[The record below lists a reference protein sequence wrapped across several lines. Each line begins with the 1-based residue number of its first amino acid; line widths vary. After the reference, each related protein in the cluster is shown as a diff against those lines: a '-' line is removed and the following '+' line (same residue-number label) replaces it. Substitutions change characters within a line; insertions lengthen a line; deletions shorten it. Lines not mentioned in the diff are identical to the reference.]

1 MSKYN
6 FDPQELEHIENER
19 EREKIKKEIMQLRLR
34 KKNGDVQFK
43 HEIADPEY
51 RRAAGKKQA
60 KSLNKCGFGAIVFF
74 AMTAVSTFPIAGS
87 RAQAQSLHEAVL
99 ISLAQY
105 PAILAAQSRVTA
117 AESDIIRAQSGH
129 WPQIGWSGTYSAYNS
144 SDVSNNWI
152 QSPTVSMNIWSSWR
166 IQSGVER
173 SRALADSGRQQQRI
187 TRDDVALLAT
197 EGYLNWAHQ
206 LEMVKLAKDN
216 LAQHQRILGNIGLI
230 VAADSGRRI
239 DYNQAQVR
247 MTNAELALKQATAD
261 LQIAQER
268 LNRMLLGRLPEKPS
282 GLDFVVGVN
291 PKNPEEALLALN
303 DAHPSISRQIALVNA
318 AQATLKGARAQYGP
332 SVDVTYGK
340 QTTQGLGQG
349 SYLAQVVVS
358 VPIFQGGATYGAV
371 GTAAAELQASEH
383 SLAETRLV
391 LRERLLVSWSEW
403 MSAKSRS
410 QQGLAQ
416 VNTAKGLVWGYWQQ
430 FQVGRRSLLD
440 LLNVQSDLY
449 NYQVNAA
456 NASYEA
462 TVSRARV
469 LAAMGKLANDYTL
482 AATSAQVRAYNVTTV
497 TQGNVSV
504 TAVHQP
510 GARAATTAAT
520 GTANSYPVWMTED
533 ASGKT
538 TDRQPLR
545 SAAITGSLP
554 PLRGLNLE
562 QRN

>member
-6 FDPQELEHIENER
+6 FDPLEYEYTENER
-19 EREKIKKEIMQLRLR
+19 LRERKKREIMQQRMR
-34 KKNGDVQFK
+34 KKNGDVLSETVKAKQPFNS
-43 HEIADPEY
+43 
-51 RRAAGKKQA
+51 RGQA
-60 KSLNKCGFGAIVFF
+60 KSGLRSF
-74 AMTAVSTFPIAGS
+74 AWLTATTAATLSFYSPDAS
-87 RAQAQSLHEAVL
+87 AQSLHEAVL

-105 PAILAAQSRVTA
+105 PAILAAQSRVKA

-129 WPQIGWSGTYSAYNS
+129 WPTLGWTGTYSAYNS
-144 SDVSNNWI
+144 SDLTNNWI
-152 QSPTVSMNIWSSWR
+152 QSPTVSLNIWSSWR
-166 IQSGVER
+166 VQSGVER
-173 SRALADSGRQQQRI
+173 SRALADSGRQQQKI

-206 LEMVKLAKDN
+206 IEMVRLAKEN
-216 LAQHQRILGNIGLI
+216 LAQHKRILGNIGQI

-247 MTNAELALKQATAD
+247 LSNADLALKQSMSD
-261 LQIAQER
+261 LAAARER
-268 LNRMLLGRLPEKPS
+268 LNRMLLGRVPEKPS
-282 GLDFVVGVN
+282 GIDFAVGVN
-291 PKNPEEALLALN
+291 PASSEEALRALN
-303 DAHPSISRQIALVNA
+303 DEHPAIGRQIALVNA

-332 SVDVTYGK
+332 SVDLTYGK
-340 QTTQGLGQG
+340 QTTQGAGQG
-349 SYLAQVVVS
+349 TYLTQVVVS

-403 MSAKSRS
+403 MSAQARS
-410 QQGLAQ
+410 KQGVAQ

-449 NYQVNAA
+449 TYQVNAETA
-456 NASYEA
+456 RYEA
-462 TVSRARV
+462 SVSRARV

-482 AATSAQVRAYNVTTV
+482 AASSAQARTYNITTISR
-497 TQGNVSV
+497 GNVSI
-504 TAVHQP
+504 TADHTRSN
-510 GARAATTAAT
+510 GK
-520 GTANSYPVWMTED
+520 SYPVWMTED
-533 ASGKT
+533 ARGGKSES
-538 TDRQPLR
+538 QPLK
-545 SAAITGSLP
+545 SVVMTGSLA
-554 PLRGLNLE
+554 PLQGLNLE

>member
-6 FDPQELEHIENER
+6 FDPQEFEYVENER
-19 EREKIKKEIMQLRLR
+19 LRERRKRDIMQQRLR
-34 KKNGDVQFK
+34 KKSVEFSFREKDLQKNGSK
-43 HEIADPEY
+43 SRHL
-51 RRAAGKKQA
+51 GK
-60 KSLNKCGFGAIVFF
+60 NGFGTLA
-74 AMTAVSTFPIAGS
+74 ALAVSTATLFAINGHHAH
-87 RAQAQSLHEAVL
+87 AQSLHEAVL

-117 AESDIIRAQSGH
+117 AESDIIRAQSAH
-129 WPQIGWSGTYSAYNS
+129 WPQLAWTGTYSAYGTS
-144 SDVSNNWI
+144 EVSNNWI
-152 QSPTVSMNIWSSWR
+152 QSPTVSMNLWSSWR

-206 LEMVKLAKDN
+206 QEMVRLAKDN
-216 LAQHQRILGNIGLI
+216 LTQHQRILGNIGQI
-230 VAADSGRRI
+230 VAEDSGRRI

-247 MTNAELALKQATAD
+247 MTNAELALKQSMAD
-261 LQIAQER
+261 LAIAQER
-268 LNRMLLGRLPEKPS
+268 LNRMLLGRLPDKPS
-282 GLDFVVGVN
+282 GLDFAVGVN
-291 PKNPEEALLALN
+291 PKSSEEALLALN
-303 DAHPSISRQIALVNA
+303 DTHPSISRQIALVNA

-349 SYLAQVVVS
+349 SYLTQVVVS
-358 VPIFQGGATYGAV
+358 VPIFQGGATVGAV

-391 LRERLLVSWSEW
+391 LRERLLVSWAEW

-410 QQGLAQ
+410 TQGLAQ
-416 VNTAKGLVWGYWQQ
+416 VNTAKGLIWGYWQQ

-440 LLNVQSDLY
+440 LLNVQNDLY
-449 NYQVNAA
+449 TYQVNAA

-482 AATSAQVRAYNVTTV
+482 AASSTQARTFNITTV
-497 TQGNVSV
+497 TKDHVSV

-510 GARAATTAAT
+510 SSSQGPKTATA
-520 GTANSYPVWMTED
+520 YPVWMTED
-533 ASGKT
+533 ASGAKS
-538 TDRQPLR
+538 DRQPLQ

-554 PLRGLNLE
+554 PLVGLNLE

>member
-6 FDPQELEHIENER
+6 FDPQEYEYIENER
-19 EREKIKKEIMQLRLR
+19 LRERKKREIMQQRLR
-34 KKNGDVQFK
+34 KKNGDFLSETVKAKQPFNSRGQSK
-43 HEIADPEY
+43 SGFRSFFWLTATT
-51 RRAAGKKQA
+51 AATL
-60 KSLNKCGFGAIVFF
+60 SFYSHDL
-74 AMTAVSTFPIAGS
+74 S
-87 RAQAQSLHEAVL
+87 AQSLHEAVL

-105 PAILAAQSRVTA
+105 PAILAAQSRVKA

-129 WPQIGWSGTYSAYNS
+129 WPSIGWTGTYSAYNS
-144 SDVSNNWI
+144 SDLSNNWI
-152 QSPTVSMNIWSSWR
+152 QSPTVSLNIWSSWR
-166 IQSGVER
+166 VQSGVER
-173 SRALADSGRQQQRI
+173 SRALADSGRQQQKI

-206 LEMVKLAKDN
+206 IEMVRLAKEN
-216 LAQHQRILGNIGLI
+216 LAQHQRILGNIGQI

-247 MTNAELALKQATAD
+247 LSNADLALKQSMSD
-261 LQIAQER
+261 LAAARER
-268 LNRMLLGRLPEKPS
+268 LNRMLLGRVPEKPS
-282 GLDFVVGVN
+282 GIDFAVGVN
-291 PKNPEEALLALN
+291 PASSEEALLALN
-303 DAHPSISRQIALVNA
+303 DEHPAIGRQIALVNA

-332 SVDVTYGK
+332 SVDLTYGK
-340 QTTQGLGQG
+340 QTTQGAGQG
-349 SYLAQVVVS
+349 SYLTQVVVS

-403 MSAKSRS
+403 MSAQARS
-410 QQGLAQ
+410 KQGVAQ

-449 NYQVNAA
+449 TYQVNAETA
-456 NASYEA
+456 RYEA
-462 TVSRARV
+462 SVSRARV

-482 AATSAQVRAYNVTTV
+482 AASSAQARTYNITTISR
-497 TQGNVSV
+497 GNVSI
-504 TAVHQP
+504 TADHTRSN
-510 GARAATTAAT
+510 GK
-520 GTANSYPVWMTED
+520 SYPVWMTED
-533 ASGKT
+533 ARGGQSE
-538 TDRQPLR
+538 RPPLQ
-545 SAAITGSLP
+545 SVVMTGSLA
-554 PLRGLNLE
+554 PLQGLNLE

>member
-6 FDPQELEHIENER
+6 FDPQEFEYIENER
-19 EREKIKKEIMQLRLR
+19 LRERKKREIMQQRLR
-34 KKNGDVQFK
+34 KKNVEFQTNDYSPGRHHDKKNGV
-43 HEIADPEY
+43 
-51 RRAAGKKQA
+51 GK
-60 KSLNKCGFGAIVFF
+60 SGFGSLAIF
-74 AMTAVSTFPIAGS
+74 ALSALTSLPFLAP

-129 WPQIGWSGTYSAYNS
+129 WPQVGWSGTYSAYNS

-206 LEMVKLAKDN
+206 LEMVKLAKEN
-216 LAQHQRILGNIGLI
+216 LTQHQRILGNIGQI

-247 MTNAELALKQATAD
+247 LTNAELALKQSMVD
-261 LQIAQER
+261 LAVAQER
-268 LNRMLLGRLPEKPS
+268 LNRMLLGRLPEKPT

-291 PKNPEEALLALN
+291 PKSAEEALLALN
-303 DAHPSISRQIALVNA
+303 DTHPSISRQLALVNA

-332 SVDVTYGK
+332 SVDLTYGK
-340 QTTQGLGQG
+340 QTTQGAGQG

-391 LRERLLVSWSEW
+391 LRERLLVSWAEW
-403 MSAKSRS
+403 LSAQSRS
-410 QQGLAQ
+410 KQGVAQ

-456 NASYEA
+456 NAGYEA

-482 AATSAQVRAYNVTTV
+482 SASASQARTYNISTVTTN
-497 TQGNVSV
+497 NVSV
-504 TAVHQP
+504 TAVHKTTSSEV
-510 GARAATTAAT
+510 GAIATSKA
-520 GTANSYPVWMTED
+520 YPVWMTED
-533 ASGKT
+533 ASGANT
-538 TDRQPLR
+538 GRTPLK
-545 SAAITGSLP
+545 SVAITGSLP

>member
-6 FDPQELEHIENER
+6 FDPQEYEYIENER
-19 EREKIKKEIMQLRLR
+19 LRERKKREIMQQRLR
-34 KKNGDVQFK
+34 KKNGDFLSETVKAKQPFNARGQSK
-43 HEIADPEY
+43 GGFRSFFWFTATT
-51 RRAAGKKQA
+51 AATL
-60 KSLNKCGFGAIVFF
+60 SFYSHDL
-74 AMTAVSTFPIAGS
+74 S
-87 RAQAQSLHEAVL
+87 AQSLHEAVL

-105 PAILAAQSRVTA
+105 PAILAAQSRVKA

-129 WPQIGWSGTYSAYNS
+129 WPSIGWTGTYSAYNS
-144 SDVSNNWI
+144 SDLSNNWI
-152 QSPTVSMNIWSSWR
+152 QSPTVSLNIWSSWR
-166 IQSGVER
+166 VQSGVER
-173 SRALADSGRQQQRI
+173 SRALADSGRQQQKI

-206 LEMVKLAKDN
+206 IEMVRLAKEN
-216 LAQHQRILGNIGLI
+216 LAQHQRILGNIGQI

-247 MTNAELALKQATAD
+247 LSNADLALKQSMSD
-261 LQIAQER
+261 LAAARER
-268 LNRMLLGRLPEKPS
+268 LNRMLLGRVPEKPS
-282 GLDFVVGVN
+282 GTDFAVGVN
-291 PKNPEEALLALN
+291 PASSEEALLALN
-303 DAHPSISRQIALVNA
+303 DEHPAIGRQIALVNA

-332 SVDVTYGK
+332 SVDLTYGK
-340 QTTQGLGQG
+340 QTTQGAGQG
-349 SYLAQVVVS
+349 SYLTQVVVS

-403 MSAKSRS
+403 MSAQARS
-410 QQGLAQ
+410 KQGVAQ

-449 NYQVNAA
+449 TYQVNAETA
-456 NASYEA
+456 RYEA
-462 TVSRARV
+462 SVSRARV

-482 AATSAQVRAYNVTTV
+482 AASSAQARTYNITTISR
-497 TQGNVSV
+497 GNVSI
-504 TAVHQP
+504 TADHTRSN
-510 GARAATTAAT
+510 GK
-520 GTANSYPVWMTED
+520 SYPVWMTED
-533 ASGKT
+533 ARGSQSE
-538 TDRQPLR
+538 RPPLQ
-545 SAAITGSLP
+545 SVVMTGSLA
-554 PLRGLNLE
+554 PLQGLNLE

>member
-6 FDPQELEHIENER
+6 FDPQEFEYIENER
-19 EREKIKKEIMQLRLR
+19 LRERKKREIMQQRLR
-34 KKNGDVQFK
+34 KKNVEFQFN
-43 HEIADPEY
+43 DPGSKKIHSKKNGMGKFGVGQLAIFALS
-51 RRAAGKKQA
+51 AAS
-60 KSLNKCGFGAIVFF
+60 SLPFLA
-74 AMTAVSTFPIAGS
+74 P

-129 WPQIGWSGTYSAYNS
+129 WPQVGWTGTYSAYNS
-144 SDVSNNWI
+144 SDVSNSWI

-206 LEMVKLAKDN
+206 LEMVKLAKEN
-216 LAQHQRILGNIGLI
+216 LTQHQRILGNIGQI

-247 MTNAELALKQATAD
+247 LTNAELALKQSMVD
-261 LQIAQER
+261 LAVAQER
-268 LNRMLLGRLPEKPS
+268 LNRMLLGRLPEKPT

-291 PKNPEEALLALN
+291 PKSPEEALLALN
-303 DAHPSISRQIALVNA
+303 DAHPSISLQLALVNA

-332 SVDVTYGK
+332 SVDLTYGK
-340 QTTQGLGQG
+340 QTTQGAGQG

-391 LRERLLVSWSEW
+391 LRERLLVSWAEW
-403 MSAKSRS
+403 LSAQSRS
-410 QQGLAQ
+410 KQGVAQ

-456 NASYEA
+456 NAGYEA

-482 AATSAQVRAYNVTTV
+482 SASASQARAYNISTVTTN
-497 TQGNVSV
+497 NVSV
-504 TAVHQP
+504 TAVHKP
-510 GARAATTAAT
+510 KSTEVGAVATSKA
-520 GTANSYPVWMTED
+520 YPVWMTED
-533 ASGKT
+533 ASGANAG
-538 TDRQPLR
+538 RQPLK
-545 SAAITGSLP
+545 SVAITGGLP